1 MCVEE
6 QDASCVRFK
15 QATSP
20 TQQHPAWL
28 GLHCIWED
36 RRSLSSLEFHY
47 YSVASDAT
55 YYYYLWPFLIPTI
68 YSLVWTCIR
77 KCSLLLR
84 VARLKLRNSRCTA
97 ACPFYV
103 SKLDNLCLPLFV
115 FLYHPG
121 DTDDSRTGIIVTSS
135 TWCLVPKF

>member
-68 YSLVWTCIR
+68 YSLVWTSIR